1 MTHAQLVRCAFLCCV
16 VLEGAVTTSVRSQ
29 TAPVVVGR
37 VTDPEGIPIP
47 GVEVRVLR
55 SSRSAI
61 TSDSGTFRLYG
72 LTPGLHDLA
81 LRRLGFTPDTFT
93 INVLAADSSVVA
105 PFRLE
110 RRVQLLAADTVEA
123 ARVHHRLVVTGFEDR
138 RKGGLAPQSQF
149 ITREDIERQNPIRL
163 SDMFNRMGL
172 RAQQCKNAGTVFLDG
187 VLALQ
192 PSAVYGREL
201 AAARR
206 QTGRYDAIDF
216 VQPVEIVGVEV
227 YVGSQVPPQ
236 FNMTRRPTGDR
247 SCVVLIWTR

>member
-1 MTHAQLVRCAFLCCV
+1 
-16 VLEGAVTTSVRSQ
+16 VLLGALTTSVHSQ
-29 TAPVVVGR
+29 TRPVVVGR
-37 VTDPEGIPIP
+37 VTDQEGIPIP

-105 PFRLE
+105 PLRLE
-110 RRVQLLAADTVEA
+110 RRVQVLAADTVEA

-138 RKGGLAPQSQF
+138 RKSSLAPQSQF
-149 ITREDIERQNPIRL
+149 ITRDDIERQNPIRL

-187 VLALQ
+187 VLTSQ
-192 PSAVYGREL
+192 PSAVYGRQM

-216 VQPVEIVGVEV
+216 VQPVEVVGVEV

-236 FNMTRRPTGDR
+236 FNITRRPTGDR
-247 SCVVLIWTR
+247 SCVVVIWTR